1 MLKIGDFSKLA
12 QVSVK
17 TLRYYAELGL
27 LKPAW
32 IDRFTSYRYYAPEQL
47 PRLNRILAL
56 KDLGFSLDQI
66 TLLLRKELPADQLR
80 GMLRMKAAEL
90 EQLVQ
95 AEQARLARIE
105 ARLQQ
110 IDQEGTLPDYE
121 VVLKPVAQQRI
132 LGLRQTVPVYG
143 GIFELFQRLSAHLSV
158 HAVESDEAHPYLII
172 YYDQEYREQSVDVEV
187 AVMLEHPIPA
197 GPGMRV
203 WTLPAVETAA
213 CVVHHGRLRDLSRA
227 YSAMLTWIERN
238 SYRIT
243 GPNCEIYL
251 RGPETASAQAEVI
264 VEVLFPVEHK
274 SVSSYIAQLEKE
286 KVKMQPMIVTKP
298 AFSVVGLKYRGK
310 NENNEIAAMWD
321 VANARAPEIV
331 AAAEGLGAAYG
342 ICRDM
347 EADGIFEYLACL
359 EIKDIREI
367 PEGMERWDVPEQTY
381 AVFPCKLGT
390 IGEAYRYAF
399 QEWLPAS
406 GYQRGDGPDFEYYD
420 YTFDPNDAENS
431 QLYVYIPVVK
441 A

>member
-66 TLLLRKELPADQLR
+66 AVLLRKELPAAELR

-110 IDQEGTLPDYE
+110 IDQEGHLPAYE
-121 VVLKPVAQQRI
+121 VVLKPLARQRI
-132 LGLRQTVPVYG
+132 LGLRQTVPVYS
-143 GIFELFQRLSAHLSV
+143 GIFALFEQLNAHLRA
-158 HAVESDEAHPYLII
+158 HAIESDAAHPYLII
-172 YYDQEYREQSVDVEV
+172 YYDQEYRERSVDVEV
-187 AVMLEHPIPA
+187 AVMLERPIPA

-203 WTLPAVETAA
+203 WTLPATETAA
-213 CVVHHGRLRDLSRA
+213 CVVHHGRLEDLSRA
-227 YSAMLTWIERN
+227 YSALLTWIERN
-238 SYRIT
+238 GYRIT

-251 RGPETASAQAEVI
+251 RGPETASAQAEV
-264 VEVLFPVEHK
+264 VAEVLFPVTRK
-274 SVSSYIAQLEKE
+274 SVSPYIAYLEKE
-286 KVKMQPMIVTKP
+286 KDRMQPMIVSKP
-298 AFSVVGLKYRGK
+298 AFSAVGLKYRGK
-310 NENNEIAAMWD
+310 NENQEIAAMWG
-321 VANARAPEIV
+321 VANARAEEIV

-347 EADGIFEYLACL
+347 EADGVFEYLACL
-359 EIKDIREI
+359 EVKDIREI

-381 AVFPCKLGT
+381 AVFPCKLAT

-399 QEWLPAS
+399 EEWLPAS
-406 GYQRGDGPDFEYYD
+406 GYRRGDGPDFEYYD
-420 YTFDPNDAENS
+420 ESFDPNDAENS

>member
-1 MLKIGDFSKLA
+1 
-12 QVSVK
+12 
-17 TLRYYAELGL
+17 
-27 LKPAW
+27 
-32 IDRFTSYRYYAPEQL
+32 
-47 PRLNRILAL
+47 
-56 KDLGFSLDQI
+56 
-66 TLLLRKELPADQLR
+66 
-80 GMLRMKAAEL
+80 
-90 EQLVQ
+90 
-95 AEQARLARIE
+95 
-105 ARLQQ
+105 
-110 IDQEGTLPDYE
+110 
-121 VVLKPVAQQRI
+121 
-132 LGLRQTVPVYG
+132 
-143 GIFELFQRLSAHLSV
+143 
-158 HAVESDEAHPYLII
+158 
-172 YYDQEYREQSVDVEV
+172 
-187 AVMLEHPIPA
+187 
-197 GPGMRV
+197 
-203 WTLPAVETAA
+203 
-213 CVVHHGRLRDLSRA
+213 
-227 YSAMLTWIERN
+227 
-238 SYRIT
+238 
-243 GPNCEIYL
+243 
-251 RGPETASAQAEVI
+251 
-264 VEVLFPVEHK
+264 
-274 SVSSYIAQLEKE
+274 
-286 KVKMQPMIVTKP
+286 MQPMIVTKP